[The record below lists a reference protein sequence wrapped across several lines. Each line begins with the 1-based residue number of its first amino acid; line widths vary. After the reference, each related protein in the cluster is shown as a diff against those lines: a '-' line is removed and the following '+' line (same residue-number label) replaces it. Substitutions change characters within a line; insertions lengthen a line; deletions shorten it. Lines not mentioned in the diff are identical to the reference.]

1 MSYLE
6 DILKKAK
13 SDSAGKKKPEFSK
26 ISEAPDQTQAEPEV
40 KTEDKVLVEEYGNVQ
55 ILKQRGE
62 PLLLYEV
69 PSPRYKGDEKNLINV
84 ILDIAANTININE
97 ALFQTQAEKRARYF
111 HKVMEIIETT
121 PELKIPAHAK
131 EFYAN
136 AVVREI
142 VGFGLIDALISDD
155 LLEEVMVIGV
165 NKPVYVFH
173 RKHQMMRTNI
183 VFYDDRD
190 ITDLIDR
197 IARNVGRHIDT
208 QSPLLDARLPDG
220 TRVNA
225 TIRPVSLDG
234 STITLRKFREDPMS
248 IIDLVNNNTLD
259 YEAAAFL
266 WMVVEG
272 AGALPAN
279 MIIAGG
285 TASGKTTMLNA
296 LIEFVPNFERI
307 LSIEDTAELQLPY
320 SHWIRFEV
328 RPPGLEGQGEIT
340 SDTLLKN
347 ALRMRPDRIIV
358 GEIRSEEGYTLF
370 SAMNTGHRG
379 AMGTLHSN
387 NARETLVRL
396 TNPPMAVPK
405 IMLSAL
411 NFIVM
416 QQRTYDR
423 RKGLIRRVTEIAEVV
438 SNDDDKLPDLQIL
451 YRWDPVKDVLSNTGT
466 PSHYFQ
472 ALAQYTGQP
481 VEAIR
486 KDLAD
491 RMKLLKELNEKG
503 IRELDEVCTVT
514 QNYSLKKMGRY

>member
-1 MSYLE
+1 MTYLE
-6 DILKKAK
+6 DLLKRAK
-13 SDSAGKKKPEFSK
+13 SESAGKKR
-26 ISEAPDQTQAEPEV
+26 AEYTAVTETRETPTSQV
-40 KTEDKVLVEEYGNVQ
+40 KTEEKMLIDQYGDVKIYKV
-55 ILKQRGE
+55 RGD

-69 PSPRYKGDEKNLINV
+69 PTPQYKGEEKALIDI
-84 ILDIAANTININE
+84 ILDISANTINVNE

-111 HKVMEIIETT
+111 HKVMELIDTT
-121 PELKIPAHAK
+121 PELKIPAHSK

-142 VGFGLIDALISDD
+142 VGFGLIDPLIADD
-155 LLEEVMVIGV
+155 ALEEIMVIGV
-165 NKPVYVFH
+165 NKPTYIFH

-183 VFYDDRD
+183 TFYADKD

-197 IARNVGRHIDT
+197 IARNVGRHIDN

-225 TIRPVSLDG
+225 TIRPISLNG
-234 STITLRKFREDPMS
+234 STITLRKFRSDPMS
-248 IIDLVNNNTLD
+248 IIDLINNNTLD

-272 AGALPAN
+272 YGALPAN

-285 TASGKTTMLNA
+285 TASGKTTTLNA

-307 LSIEDTAELQLPY
+307 ISIEDTAELQLPY
-320 SHWIRFEV
+320 DHWIRFEV
-328 RPPGLEGQGEIT
+328 RPPGLEGLGEIT
-340 SDTLLKN
+340 SDMLLKN
-347 ALRMRPDRIIV
+347 ALRMRPDRIVV
-358 GEIRSEEGYTLF
+358 GEIRAEEGYTLF

-387 NARETLVRL
+387 NAHETLIRL
-396 TNPPMAVPK
+396 TNPPMQVPR

-423 RKGLIRRVTEIAEVV
+423 RKGLIRRVTEIAEMVPIE
-438 SNDDDKLPDLQIL
+438 DDKLPEVQVL
-451 YRWDPVKDVLSNTGT
+451 YKWDPVKDDLENTGT

-472 ALAQYTGQP
+472 SLAQYTGQP
-481 VEAIR
+481 LEAINNELKER
-486 KDLAD
+486 A
-491 RMKLLKELNEKG
+491 RVLKELNEKG
-503 IRELDEVCTVT
+503 LRELDEICTVT
-514 QNYSLKKMGRY
+514 QNYSLKKMGKF